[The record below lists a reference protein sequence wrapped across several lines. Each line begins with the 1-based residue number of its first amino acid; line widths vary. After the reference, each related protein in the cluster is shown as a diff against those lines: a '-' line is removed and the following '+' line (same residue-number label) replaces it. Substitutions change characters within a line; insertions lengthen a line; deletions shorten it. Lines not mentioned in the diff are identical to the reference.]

1 MFSRSFGMRGGI
13 PIFVSTE
20 RMRAEDD
27 ARRERYFQEQE
38 RLRVERLAA
47 HKRQEEA
54 RMQWEHQ
61 ESIRAARL
69 REEKKKTKKEQYT
82 KGRQQNEDR
91 VKEAKRD
98 SQKKRSKVFERARN
112 GDAAAVKKGVW
123 EDNVDAAGGEPL
135 AGMEND
141 SSFLGHHAGQ
151 VDHNETLLHILAKHG
166 DRQTVEWLLDH
177 SAFLR
182 RRIVQF
188 LKFLSTRRRF
198 RRARF
203 FQPHR
208 LPCCPPKRPQY
219 SHHSIFIS
227 VSTG

>member
-1 MFSRSFGMRGGI
+1 MFVPRF
-13 PIFVSTE
+13 STE

-27 ARRERYFQEQE
+27 ARREHYLQEQE
-38 RLRVERLAA
+38 RLKAESIAA

-54 RMQWEHQ
+54 RRQWEHQ

-82 KGRQQNEDR
+82 KGKQENEDR

-141 SSFLGHHAGQ
+141 ASFLGQHGGQ
-151 VDHNETLLHILAKHG
+151 VGHETLLHIFAKHG

-177 SAFLR
+177 SAFLYLR
-182 RRIVQF
+182 SIHF
-188 LKFLSTRRRF
+188 LKFLSIRRRF
-198 RRARF
+198 
-203 FQPHR
+203 
-208 LPCCPPKRPQY
+208 
-219 SHHSIFIS
+219 
-227 VSTG
+227 